1 MSSTISQLSC
11 FSSINRRFL
20 FHTHLHPCSTLPRK
34 VVVVRNDAHGTD
46 LSNLENRNTLGCT
59 RDESQSH
66 NGSSSNS
73 NLKSDELVPGKEMK
87 GSVQEN
93 SISPSKR
100 TAKIHDFCFGIP
112 FGGLVFS
119 GGIVGF
125 IFSRNPATLSNGVL
139 FGGALLAFS
148 TISLRVWRQGK
159 SSLPFILGQAVVA
172 AILLWK
178 NMQTFSLTRKVFPTG
193 FYAAMSAAMF
203 CFYSYVVLSGGNP
216 LPKKLKVSATGTS

>member
-34 VVVVRNDAHGTD
+34 VVVVRNDARGTD
-46 LSNLENRNTLGCT
+46 LSNLDNRTTLGCT
-59 RDESQSH
+59 KDASQSH

-112 FGGLVFS
+112 FGSLVFT

-159 SSLPFILGQAVVA
+159 SSLPFILGQAG
-172 AILLWK
+172 ICW
-178 NMQTFSLTRKVFPTG
+178 FP
-193 FYAAMSAAMF
+193 
-203 CFYSYVVLSGGNP
+203 
-216 LPKKLKVSATGTS
+216 VS

>member
-1 MSSTISQLSC
+1 
-11 FSSINRRFL
+11 
-20 FHTHLHPCSTLPRK
+20 
-34 VVVVRNDAHGTD
+34 VVVRNDAHGTD

-112 FGGLVFS
+112 FGEYCLKKG
-119 GGIVGF
+119 
-125 IFSRNPATLSNGVL
+125 RN
-139 FGGALLAFS
+139 
-148 TISLRVWRQGK
+148 
-159 SSLPFILGQAVVA
+159 
-172 AILLWK
+172 
-178 NMQTFSLTRKVFPTG
+178 
-193 FYAAMSAAMF
+193 
-203 CFYSYVVLSGGNP
+203 
-216 LPKKLKVSATGTS
+216 